1 MENAVPPCLKE
12 FFRAN
17 RRVALAFSGGTD
29 SSYLLYA
36 AKECGADVVAYHVSS
51 QFQPGFETKDAVRF
65 ARLLGVPLKIIE
77 TDILSDD
84 RIAENPPERCYLC
97 KRRVFSE
104 ILQAAKRDG
113 AGTVID
119 ATNASDDPS
128 ARPGMRALEELGIVS
143 PLRLCGIGKTDIRRL
158 SRETGLPTWNMPS
171 NSCLATRIPAGTR
184 LTAENLERTEKAEDE
199 LRLLGLREFRVRS
212 AGTAA
217 RLEVVP
223 EEKEKAESLRE
234 SIRRILLKYYSDVIF
249 AERRR

>member
-29 SSYLLYA
+29 SSYLFYA

-51 QFQPGFETKDAVRF
+51 QFQPGFETGDAVRF
-65 ARLLGVPLKIIE
+65 AGSLGAPLKIIE

-97 KRRVFSE
+97 KRRVFSD
-104 ILQAAKRDG
+104 ILQAAERDG

-128 ARPGMRALEELGIVS
+128 ARPGMRALEELGVVS

-158 SRETGLPTWNMPS
+158 SREAGLPTWNMPS
-171 NSCLATRIPAGTR
+171 NSCLATRIPTGTR
-184 LTAENLERTEKAEDE
+184 LTAENLERTERAEDG
-199 LRLLGLREFRVRS
+199 LRSLGLREFRVRT

-217 RLEVVP
+217 RLEIVP
-223 EEKEKAESLRE
+223 GEREKAESLRE
-234 SIRRILLKYYSDVIF
+234 DILRVLLKYYTDVIF

>member
-1 MENAVPPCLKE
+1 METVTPALRD
-12 FFRAN
+12 FFTAHP
-17 RRVALAFSGGTD
+17 RVALAFSGGTD

-36 AKECGADVVAYHVSS
+36 AKKCGAEITAYHVSS
-51 QFQPGFETKDAVRF
+51 QFQPHFETEDAR
-65 ARLLGVPLKIIE
+65 RLAYSLGVPLKILE
-77 TDILSDD
+77 CDILSDT
-84 RIAENPPERCYLC
+84 AVAANPPNRCYLC
-97 KRRVFSE
+97 KRIVFSN
-104 ILQAAKRDG
+104 ILRAAEKDNTG
-113 AGTVID
+113 IVID

-128 ARPGMRALEELGIVS
+128 VRPGMKALDELGIVS
-143 PLRLCGIGKTDIRRL
+143 PLRLCGIDKKEIRRL
-158 SRETGLPTWNMPS
+158 SKEAGLPTWDIPS
-171 NSCLATRIPAGTR
+171 NSCLATRIPAGTL